1 MVEGGLDTQH
11 PFLLGMEPQVGV
23 GWGVPHV
30 PNVSSSLLLAA
41 RQSLHSLPLSGNSGC
56 SGSGDGTEEGCPCN
70 TATHT
75 EDWAPLVIRLHE
87 AGFTGA
93 EAS

>member
-1 MVEGGLDTQH
+1 M
-11 PFLLGMEPQVGV
+11 

-41 RQSLHSLPLSGNSGC
+41 RQSLHTLPVSGNSGC
-56 SGSGDGTEEGCPCN
+56 SGSGDGIEEGCLTTP
-70 TATHT
+70 THT
-75 EDWAPLVIRLHE
+75 LRAGPHLAILLHV